1 MIASPS
7 PSGTSAPPSRR
18 VVILGVGN
26 PLMADDG
33 AGIEAL
39 QRLQQRWGLPDTV
52 HCVDGGTWG
61 MALLP
66 EFESADV
73 LLVLDAIEC
82 GREPGTLVRISGEH
96 VPRRLPP
103 HLSPHEIN
111 LHELFALADLR
122 GTTPDTVVAIGVQP
136 QRVDWD
142 VGLTTQV
149 AAAIDGLA
157 DAAAMELRAL
167 GYVVTPRPQAG
178 AVDPASDGTGI
189 APIEVREEVRHA

>member
-1 MIASPS
+1 M
-7 PSGTSAPPSRR
+7 TECH
-18 VVILGVGN
+18 VVVLGVGN

-39 QRLQQRWGLPDTV
+39 QRLQSRWILPAQV

-66 EFESADV
+66 EFDAADV
-73 LLVLDAIEC
+73 LIVLDAILC
-82 GREPGTLVRISGEH
+82 DRAPGTLVRISGEH
-96 VPRRLPP
+96 VPRRIPP

-111 LHELFALADLR
+111 LHELFALAEFR
-122 GTTPDTVVAIGVQP
+122 GTMPEVVVALGVRP
-136 QRVDWD
+136 ARVDWD
-142 VGLTTQV
+142 VGLTPMV

-167 GYVVTPRPQAG
+167 GVSVRRRTSEADDD
-178 AVDPASDGTGI
+178 AV
-189 APIEVREEVRHA
+189 APPVEVCEEVAHA

>member
-1 MIASPS
+1 MIMHPAVP
-7 PSGTSAPPSRR
+7 TSDSLR
-18 VVILGVGN
+18 VVVLGVGN

-39 QRLQQRWGLPDTV
+39 QRLRTRWTLPDAV

-66 EFESADV
+66 EFDDADV
-73 LLVLDAIEC
+73 LIVLDAIEC
-82 GREPGTLVRISGEH
+82 DRAPGTLVRISGEN

-111 LHELFALADLR
+111 LHELFALAELR
-122 GTTPDTVVAIGVQP
+122 GTMPATVVAIGVQP
-136 QRVDWD
+136 QLVDWE
-142 VGLTTQV
+142 VGLTASV

-167 GYVVTPRPQAG
+167 GYQVERREQENG
-178 AVDPASDGTGI
+178 AI
-189 APIEVREEVRHA
+189 APGCFAAPVEVRQEVHHA

>member
-1 MIASPS
+1 MSD
-7 PSGTSAPPSRR
+7 RH
-18 VVILGVGN
+18 VVVLGVGN

-39 QRLQQRWGLPDTV
+39 QRLQSRWVLPPEV

-66 EFESADV
+66 EFDAADV
-73 LLVLDAIEC
+73 LIVLDAIEC
-82 GREPGTLVRISGEH
+82 DRAPGTLVRISGEH

-111 LHELFALADLR
+111 LHELFALAELR
-122 GTTPDTVVAIGVQP
+122 GTMPEVVVALGVRP
-136 QRVDWD
+136 ERVDWE
-142 VGLTTQV
+142 VGLTPSV
-149 AAAIDGLA
+149 AGAMDGLA

-167 GYVVTPRPQAG
+167 GYTVERRAHDGTAHPTVTP
-178 AVDPASDGTGI
+178 V
-189 APIEVREEVRHA
+189 EVRQEVVRA

>member
-1 MIASPS
+1 MS
-7 PSGTSAPPSRR
+7 R
-18 VVILGVGN
+18 VVVLGVGN

-39 QRLQQRWGLPDTV
+39 QRLQARWQLSDAV

-66 EFESADV
+66 ELDDADV
-73 LLVLDAIEC
+73 LILLDAIES
-82 GREPGTLVRISGEH
+82 GRPAGTLVRISGEH

-111 LHELFALADLR
+111 LHELFALTDLR
-122 GTTPDTVVAIGVQP
+122 GTTPACVVALGVQP
-136 QRVDWD
+136 AVVDWH
-142 VGLTTQV
+142 VGLTPRV

-157 DAAAMELRAL
+157 DAAARELDTL
-167 GYVVTPRPQAG
+167 GYPSMRRSGYPAPHRTPVP
-178 AVDPASDGTGI
+178 V
-189 APIEVREEVRHA
+189 EVRQEVTHA

>member
-1 MIASPS
+1 MAH
-7 PSGTSAPPSRR
+7 
-18 VVILGVGN
+18 VVVLGVGN

-39 QRLQQRWGLPDTV
+39 QRLQARWSLPDAV

-66 EFESADV
+66 EFDDADV
-73 LLVLDAIEC
+73 LILLDAIESD
-82 GREPGTLVRISGEH
+82 REPGTLVRISGDN

-122 GTTPDTVVAIGVQP
+122 GTTPGYIVALGVQP
-136 QRVDWD
+136 ALVDWD
-142 VGLTTQV
+142 VGLTPSV

-157 DAAAMELRAL
+157 DAAALELRAL
-167 GYVVTPRPQAG
+167 GFTVERR
-178 AVDPASDGTGI
+178 SDS
-189 APIEVREEVRHA
+189 AEPIEPVAPVEVRQEPVHA